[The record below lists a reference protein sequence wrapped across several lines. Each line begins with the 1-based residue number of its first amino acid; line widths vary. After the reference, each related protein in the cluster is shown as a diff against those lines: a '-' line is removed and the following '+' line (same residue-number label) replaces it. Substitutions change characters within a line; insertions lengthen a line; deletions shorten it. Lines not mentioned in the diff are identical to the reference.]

1 MKAQIDMETYL
12 TSSEVARLLGV
23 APSSIKRWTQ
33 AGLLKCVTTPGRHRR
48 FTREQ
53 VDDFA
58 RLHRELRRNT
68 PLHDGADWIQLLLDA
83 ESSME
88 VHAELLSERVRQGS
102 WHAVADHLGGV
113 LRDLGER
120 WQRGEISV
128 LDEHRASERL
138 ARALAACAESIP
150 ISKQAPQAFL
160 AVANGDE
167 HTLGLNLAELCLR
180 EAGWGVVWGGRSLP
194 LDEILA
200 RLQDGGLGLV
210 GLSAS
215 IRSNE
220 SQHLRSIVQRL
231 AAACQAS
238 GAYLVLGGS
247 GAWPEFPE
255 YAGRVHRMKDFTSLH
270 EFLLSS
276 SD

>member
-1 MKAQIDMETYL
+1 METYL

-180 EAGWGVVWGGRSLP
+180 EAGGASCGAVAASRSTRSSRGCRTAGSGSSVSPLRSVRTRASTCARSSSGSPRRVRRRARTSCSAEAARGRSSP
-194 LDEILA
+194 ST
-200 RLQDGGLGLV
+200 RG
-210 GLSAS
+210 AS
-215 IRSNE
+215 T
-220 SQHLRSIVQRL
+220 
-231 AAACQAS
+231 A
-238 GAYLVLGGS
+238 
-247 GAWPEFPE
+247 
-255 YAGRVHRMKDFTSLH
+255 
-270 EFLLSS
+270 
-276 SD
+276 

>member
-1 MKAQIDMETYL
+1 METYL
-12 TSSEVARLLGV
+12 TSSAVARLLGV

-58 RLHRELRRNT
+58 RLHRELRRNA
-68 PLHDGADWIQLLLDA
+68 PLHDDADWVTLLLNA

-88 VHAELLSERVRQGS
+88 LHAELLSERVRQGAWYS
-102 WHAVADHLGGV
+102 VADHIGV
-113 LRDLGER
+113 VLKELGER
-120 WQRGEISV
+120 WARGEISV

-150 ISKQAPQAFL
+150 VSKQAPQAFL

-194 LDEILA
+194 VEEIIA
-200 RLQDGGLGLV
+200 RLEDGGLGLV

-215 IRSNE
+215 ARSTE
-220 SQHLRSIVQRL
+220 SEHLGEIVRRL
-231 AAACQAS
+231 ASACHGA
-238 GAYLVLGGS
+238 GAYLVLGGTGS
-247 GAWPEFPE
+247 WPAFPE
-255 YAGRVHRMKDFTSLH
+255 YAGRVHRMQVFTALH
-270 EFLLSS
+270 EFRLSS
-276 SD
+276 TD